1 MSNRI
6 QGTTT
11 LIGLLG
17 YPLKHS
23 RSPHMH
29 NTAFEKL
36 GLDYVYMAFEVQ
48 DGLIKEG
55 LDAMKILNA
64 KGCNVTMP
72 HKQKVVELL
81 DEVSEDAKIIGSVN
95 TVYNDNGKLVGY
107 NTDGRGF
114 VKALKEEGVD
124 FQGKKI
130 VMVGSGGAARAVA
143 IQLAFD
149 GAGEIVMMNRTLT
162 TAVEIMDTINT
173 NIPTSKGRALEI
185 DETVLKEELKDAI
198 VLINCTPL
206 GMKSTIDQSI
216 ISTSDTLHKDLFVAD
231 IVYDP
236 LKTKFLS
243 IAEEAGCRTMNG
255 INMMIYQGA
264 LAFKIWTGEEMPVD
278 HIKEVLFSGN

>member
-1 MSNRI
+1 MGNRI

-11 LIGLLG
+11 LVGLLG

-48 DGLIKEG
+48 DGFIKEG

-64 KGCNVTMP
+64 RGCNVTMP
-72 HKQKVVELL
+72 HKHKVVELL
-81 DEVSEDAKIIGSVN
+81 DEVSEDARIIGSVN
-95 TVYNDNGKLVGY
+95 TVFNDNGKLIGY

-114 VKALKEEGVD
+114 VKALDEDGVD
-124 FQGKKI
+124 FKDKKI
-130 VMVGSGGAARAVA
+130 VMVGAGGAARAVA

-149 GAGEIVMMNRTLT
+149 GAGEIVMMNRTLS
-162 TAVEIMDTINT
+162 TAEEIMDTINT

-185 DETVLKEELKDAI
+185 DETVLKEELKDAAI
-198 VLINCTPL
+198 LINCTSL

-216 ISTSDTLHKDLFVAD
+216 ISTPDTLHKDLFVAD

-255 INMMIYQGA
+255 ISMMIYQGA
-264 LAFKIWTGEEMPVD
+264 LAFKIWTGEDMPVE
-278 HIKEVLFSGN
+278 HIKNVLFSDK